1 MENWEN
7 FIREEMK
14 RFYNPYDSS
23 YYMLFFCKISFE
35 DEDGN
40 SYTGQE
46 LRIQSGCKDEDGDFE
61 EDEGMIYTDQIC
73 SQNSKGDFFF
83 ITNHPTV
90 ENIEEL
96 NHGNSDLYDW
106 NSLIEILNNSKKIY
120 YNSLDEDLKFNFS
133 YI

>member
-61 EDEGMIYTDQIC
+61 SNVG
-73 SQNSKGDFFF
+73 
-83 ITNHPTV
+83 
-90 ENIEEL
+90 
-96 NHGNSDLYDW
+96 
-106 NSLIEILNNSKKIY
+106 
-120 YNSLDEDLKFNFS
+120 
-133 YI
+133 